1 MKQFKFGLGQTVKN
15 IIHGIKGSISGRS
28 ESLTGC
34 RRYLLVWKS
43 KDGKMQENWHNE
55 GELKLVKDAPKQYQE
70 SMVVHPF
77 RFPCGSKVRDMIS
90 GVEIIVLNRTQF
102 SPGYNRY
109 AGMMSKPKEQKD
121 ADHLLHFDEGQLAQ
135 VDDGI
140 IPEHAQKV
148 QENAQKQPAG
158 SPRVEAG

>member
-1 MKQFKFGLGQTVKN
+1 MRQFKFDNGQTVKN
-15 IIHGIKGSISGRS
+15 IIHGIKGSIAGRS

-43 KDGKMQENWHNE
+43 KDGKMVENWHNE
-55 GELKLVKDAPKQYQE
+55 GELKLVKDAPKQYRDSAISQ
-70 SMVVHPF
+70 PF
-77 RFPCGSKVRDMIS
+77 RFRCGSKIRDMIS
-90 GVEIIVLNRTQF
+90 GVEIVVLNRTQF

-109 AGMMSKPKEQKD
+109 AGMMPKPKEQKD
-121 ADHLLHFDEGQLAQ
+121 ADHLLHFDEGQMVH

-140 IPEHAQKV
+140 IPDHIREV
-148 QENAQKQPAG
+148 QANAEKQPAG